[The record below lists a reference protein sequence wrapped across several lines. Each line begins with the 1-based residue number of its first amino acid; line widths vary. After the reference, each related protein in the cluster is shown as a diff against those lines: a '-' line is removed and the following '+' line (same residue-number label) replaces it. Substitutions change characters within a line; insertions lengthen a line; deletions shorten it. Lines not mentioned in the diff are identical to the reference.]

1 MFHQN
6 ASLVVAN
13 FKCFGSIE
21 STATNSRTAWQNIH
35 RVVEM
40 LKNAYCAVLLLLLN
54 LCAPC
59 KLITKG
65 LQLWLL
71 ILITAVAPLDNSLLF
86 HRPLIEVTNCMCFQA
101 LAVPTQLYNVR
112 VVWAVDS
119 SGGNYKHLERVCVKL
134 QCRYFAQLF
143 PQHLCTSQSCTS
155 QSYTSRSAFCHLS
168 FVSHLLFLNM

>member
-1 MFHQN
+1 
-6 ASLVVAN
+6 
-13 FKCFGSIE
+13 
-21 STATNSRTAWQNIH
+21 
-35 RVVEM
+35 M

-71 ILITAVAPLDNSLLF
+71 ILITAVAPLDYSLLF
-86 HRPLIEVTNCMCFQA
+86 HRPLIEVINCMCFQA
-101 LAVPTQLYNVR
+101 LAVPLDNVR

-119 SGGNYKHLERVCVKL
+119 SGGNYEHLERVCMKL
-134 QCRYFAQLF
+134 QCHYFAQLF
-143 PQHLCTSQSCTS
+143 PQHLCTSQS
-155 QSYTSRSAFCHLS
+155 YTSRSAFCHHS